1 MTGIITGDI
10 IRSGRDL
17 SNPKWL
23 EILKTQ
29 LSTLSIDNTSWDIYS
44 GDSFQLE
51 VNPADG
57 LTTML
62 LIKSLLIFKADI
74 NVRMALGIG
83 EKEYSGDSISE
94 SNGEAFV
101 YSGRLLD
108 ELKTETLAIRS
119 SNQEFDET
127 INLMID
133 LGLLTIDRWTQNSAE
148 AVYYF
153 LSNEVETQKQL
164 ADKLGISQGRIS
176 ERLSRAGYDQIIK
189 LDHYYRKYFNQNL
202 HN

>member
-10 IRSGRDL
+10 IRSERDL

-23 EILKTQ
+23 DVLKSQ
-29 LSTLSIDNTSWDIYS
+29 LSNLSISKNSWDIYS

-51 VNPADG
+51 VDPEEG
-57 LTTML
+57 LSTML
-62 LIKSLLIFKADI
+62 ILKSLLIFKADI

-83 EKEYSGDSISE
+83 EKEYSGESISE

-108 ELKTETLAIRS
+108 ELKNETLAIRS
-119 SNQEFDET
+119 GNKEFDDT
-127 INLMID
+127 INLMIE
-133 LGLLTIDRWTQNSAE
+133 LGLLTIDRWSQNSAE

-153 LSNEVETQKQL
+153 LSNQVETQKQL
-164 ADKLGISQGRIS
+164 AEKLQISQGRIS
-176 ERLSRAGYDQIIK
+176 ERLTRAGYDQIIK
-189 LDHYYRKYFNQNL
+189 LDQYYRKYFNQKLKN
-202 HN
+202 